1 MTICMQW
8 TPPTTSAVPRVF
20 DRLARLRHAQGWMLV
35 LLSLDVAALIDLTT
49 GPHLWCG
56 PLYLLVVCIAAWS
69 LGWKAGQLTGI
80 GCMGITLAI
89 NGMGL

>member
-1 MTICMQW
+1 MTVCMQW
-8 TPPTTSAVPRVF
+8 VPPTASTVPRVF
-20 DRLARLRHAQGWMLV
+20 DRLARLQPAQAWLLV
-35 LLSLDVAALIDLTT
+35 LFSLDVAALIDLVT
-49 GPHLWCG
+49 GPDLWCG
-56 PLYLLVVCIAAWS
+56 PIYLLVVCIAAWS